1 MRNADV
7 ATEQIA
13 RPQTGHPLLEIAV
26 LVALSIVVTL
36 AAIAASGL
44 TFAHAGSFFELFAGL
59 VVALV
64 LLNTYQY
71 VRMPENTRTILCINM
86 IIIYVVMCVCMMV
99 FQYPLATFRA
109 YPVSHIV
116 ELADQSMGFH
126 WLQFS
131 VTVHEVPYLSEILG
145 FCYSNWMREF
155 VVVFMVM
162 SFRGKF
168 DDLYEFTAAYIIA
181 GMVTLSVSGLLDGES
196 YDAVA
201 SYALNGIHHP
211 VGVSREAIDKV
222 AHLRAGLDRVMDFDR
237 ILGLVCFPSFH
248 AGAAVLLATATRN
261 LKYFWLPF
269 LGFNV
274 LMLIGTITE
283 GGHNFTDVI
292 GGCLIAVGGI
302 AVAQTL
308 RRSGLLSRVAEAV
321 NRAAPWSVAAGAETT
336 RSA

>member
-1 MRNADV
+1 MRNAGV
-7 ATEQIA
+7 ATAQIA
-13 RPQTGHPLLEIAV
+13 RPQTSHPLGEITV
-26 LVALSIVVTL
+26 LVTLSIVVTL
-36 AAIAASGL
+36 GAIVTSGL

-59 VVALV
+59 VLALF
-64 LLNTYQY
+64 LLNIYQY

-86 IIIYVVMCVCMMV
+86 IIVYVIMSVCMMT
-99 FQYPLATFRA
+99 FQYALATFRA
-109 YPVSHIV
+109 HPVSDIV
-116 ELADQSMGFH
+116 ELADRSMGFH

-131 VTVHEVPYLSEILG
+131 ITVHKLPYLSEILG

-155 VVVFMVM
+155 IVVFMIM

-168 DDLYEFTAAYIIA
+168 DDLYEFTVAYIIA
-181 GMVTLSVSGLLDGES
+181 GMVTLSVSGVVDGES

-201 SYALNGIHHP
+201 SYAINGIHHP
-211 VGVSREAIDKV
+211 IGVSQEAIDKV

-261 LKYFWLPF
+261 LKYLWFPF

-292 GGCLIAVGGI
+292 GGCLIAVGGM

-308 RRSGLLSRVAEAV
+308 RRTGLLSRVAAAA
-321 NRAAPWSVAAGAETT
+321 NRAAPWSAAAGAEKA